1 MKFGVSWEELEPAW
15 KGMELSSPMMVNGF
29 QGKLDYNE
37 INQIIFGEEDAESH
51 HDSQAA

>member
-15 KGMELSSPMMVNGF
+15 KRNGTFLTHDGQWISS
-29 QGKLDYNE
+29 KLDYNE